1 MLKLFV
7 RRGCQYCEKVLV
19 ANHADIGA
27 DLELCYVER
36 EEHLKSLLEQG
47 GKKQVPFL
55 VDEERDIA
63 MYESDD
69 ILEYLAEYYG
79 S

>member
-7 RRGCQYCEKVLV
+7 RRRCPYCDKVLN

-27 DLELCYVER
+27 DLELLYVEK
-36 EEHLKSLLEQG
+36 EENLKELLERG

-55 VDEERDIA
+55 VDEDRDIA

-69 ILEYLAEYYG
+69 IIEYLAEHHG